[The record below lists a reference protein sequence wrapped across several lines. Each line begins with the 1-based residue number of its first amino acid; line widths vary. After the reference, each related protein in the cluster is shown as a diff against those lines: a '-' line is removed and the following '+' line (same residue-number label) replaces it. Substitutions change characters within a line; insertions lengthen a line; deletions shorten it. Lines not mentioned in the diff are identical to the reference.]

1 MLYTL
6 LIYQAEEII
15 DNFTPAEREEKLA
28 GHRRLQEKTRAT
40 GSFVVANQLMPS
52 DVATT
57 VQTRNGATT
66 VLDGPFAETKEQLV
80 GLYIFECD
88 NLDQA
93 IALAKEIPH
102 CATGA
107 IEIRP
112 IGHYHARPAG

>member
-57 VQTRNGATT
+57 VQTRNEVPTVRSPTT
-66 VLDGPFAETKEQLV
+66 VLDGPFAETKEQPTEP
-80 GLYIFECD
+80 G
-88 NLDQA
+88 
-93 IALAKEIPH
+93 
-102 CATGA
+102 
-107 IEIRP
+107 
-112 IGHYHARPAG
+112 ARPKPSRSGG